1 MEQTVLQR
9 KVNYIAPKIKTETD
23 AENSYR
29 QIRVA
34 AYCRVSTQMEEQ
46 LNSYEVQ
53 VKHYTDKINSEPKW
67 SFAGIYA
74 DKGISGT
81 SAKKRDEFM
90 KMIRACKRHKIDM
103 IITKSISRF
112 SRNTLDCLKYIRILK
127 ELNVDVY
134 FEEQGL
140 HSKDAGA
147 EFYIT
152 IYGSIAQ
159 SEAENISANV
169 KWGKQQS
176 AKEGKVSFSYNSF
189 LGYKKGADGKPEI
202 VEDEA
207 KVVREI
213 FDKYLE
219 GESVRTIAKYL
230 TANQIATPTGKE
242 VWHYGTVKSILSNE
256 KYKGDALINKTYV
269 VDCIS
274 KKVKRN
280 NGERAQ
286 YYVENNHPAI
296 ISPEKFNRVQE
307 EMARRTSKEKVKQ
320 IGTKTELGK
329 YSSKYALSELLICGE
344 CHTPYRRC
352 TWTTTDGKKKIMW
365 RCINRLDY
373 GKKYCHHS
381 PSVEESVLQ
390 NAIVQAVQ
398 NNIGKCSEVLEKLK
412 QHIKMGLSGEQ
423 TEDKTI
429 DIQIEIARLD
439 KEYVDLLN
447 QITADIENAEALE
460 SQLEEIIIK
469 KHSLQNELQIYEN
482 SNSKQANT
490 KTRLDEIFQ
499 IIEGLKNHP
508 MEFNDVIIRQIIDCI
523 IVESKEKIKVVFVGG
538 YEVEQRLCSD

>member
-1 MEQTVLQR
+1 M
-9 KVNYIAPKIKTETD
+9 
-23 AENSYR
+23 
-29 QIRVA
+29 
-34 AYCRVSTQMEEQ
+34 

-127 ELNVDVY
+127 EINVDVF

-152 IYGSIAQ
+152 IYGSRAQ

-169 KWGKQQS
+169 RWGKQQS
-176 AKEGKVSFSYNSF
+176 AKEGKVEFSYNSF

-207 KVVREI
+207 KIIREI
-213 FDKYLE
+213 YDKYLE
-219 GESVRTIAKYL
+219 GDSIRKIADYL
-230 TANQIATPTGKE
+230 NDTQIKTPTGKK
-242 VWHYGTVKSILSNE
+242 VWYYGTVKSILSNE
-256 KYKGDALINKTYV
+256 KYKDDALINKTYV
-269 VDCIS
+269 IDCIS

-280 NGERAQ
+280 DGERAQ

-307 EMARRTSKEKVKQ
+307 EMARRSSKKKVKQ
-320 IGTKTELGK
+320 VGTKTELGK

-352 TWTTTDGKKKIMW
+352 TWTTTDGKKKIVW

-381 PSVEESVLQ
+381 PSVEESILQ
-390 NAIVQAVQ
+390 SAIVQAVQ

-412 QHIKMGLSGEQ
+412 QHIRIGLSGEQ

-439 KEYVDLLN
+439 KEYDDLLN
-447 QITADIENAEALE
+447 RITSDMENAETLE
-460 SQLEEIIIK
+460 SQLEEIVLK
-469 KHSLQNELQIYEN
+469 KHSLQKELQIYEN
-482 SNSKQANT
+482 ASNRQANA

-499 IIEGLKNHP
+499 IIEGLKNHT
-508 MEFNDVIIRQIIDCI
+508 MEFNDIIIRQIIDCV

-538 YEVEQRLCSD
+538 YEVGQRLCSD

>member
-286 YYVENNHPAI
+286 YYVGNNHPAI

-307 EMARRTSKEKVKQ
+307 EMARRTSKKKVKQ

-390 NAIVQAVQ
+390 KAIVQAVQ

>member
-152 IYGSIAQ
+152 IYGSIAL

-256 KYKGDALINKTYV
+256 KYKVDALINKTYV

-307 EMARRTSKEKVKQ
+307 EMARRTSKKKVKQ

>member
-1 MEQTVLQR
+1 MEQKVLQR
-9 KVNYIAPKIKTETD
+9 KVNYIAPTLNTETESET
-23 AENSYR
+23 AYR

-127 ELNVDVY
+127 ELDVDVY

-169 KWGKQQS
+169 RWGKQQS
-176 AKEGKVSFSYNSF
+176 AKEGKVAFSYNSF
-189 LGYKKGADGKPEI
+189 LGYKKGTDGKPEI

-207 KVVREI
+207 KIIREI
-213 FDKYLE
+213 YDKYLE
-219 GESVRTIAKYL
+219 GDSIRKIADYL
-230 TANQIATPTGKE
+230 NDTQIKTPTGKK
-242 VWHYGTVKSILSNE
+242 VWYYGTVKSILSNE

-269 VDCIS
+269 IDCIS
-274 KKVKRN
+274 KKVK
-280 NGERAQ
+280 Q
-286 YYVENNHPAI
+286 V
-296 ISPEKFNRVQE
+296 
-307 EMARRTSKEKVKQ
+307 
-320 IGTKTELGK
+320 GTKTELGK

-352 TWTTTDGKKKIMW
+352 TWTTTYGKKKIVW

-381 PSVEESVLQ
+381 PSLEESVLQ
-390 NAIVQAVQ
+390 SAIVQAVQ

-412 QHIKMGLSGEQ
+412 QHIRIGLSGEQ

-439 KEYVDLLN
+439 KEYDDLLN
-447 QITADIENAEALE
+447 RITSDMENAEALE
-460 SQLEEIIIK
+460 SQLEEIVLK
-469 KHSLQNELQIYEN
+469 KHSLQKELQIFEN
-482 SNSKQANT
+482 SNNKQMNT
-490 KTRLDEIFQ
+490 HSRLDEIFQ

-508 MEFNDVIIRQIIDCI
+508 MEFNDVIIRQIIDCV

-538 YEVEQRLCSD
+538 YEVEQRLSSD

>member
-307 EMARRTSKEKVKQ
+307 EMARRTSKKKVKQ

-482 SNSKQANT
+482 SNSKQSNT

>member
-1 MEQTVLQR
+1 MEQKVLQR
-9 KVNYIAPKIKTETD
+9 KVNYIAPTLNTETESET
-23 AENSYR
+23 AYR

-34 AYCRVSTQMEEQ
+34 AYCRVSTQTEEQ

-53 VKHYTDKINSEPKW
+53 VKRYTDKINSEPKW
-67 SFAGIYA
+67 SFVGIYA

-127 ELNVDVY
+127 ELNVDVF

-159 SEAENISANV
+159 SKAENISANV
-169 KWGKQQS
+169 RWGKQQS
-176 AKEGKVSFSYNSF
+176 AKEGKVAFSYNSF
-189 LGYKKGADGKPEI
+189 LGYKKGTDGKPEI

-207 KVVREI
+207 KIIRVI
-213 FDKYLE
+213 FDKYIE
-219 GESVRTIAKYL
+219 GDSVRKIADCL
-230 TANQIATPTGKE
+230 NNNQIKTPTGKS
-242 VWHYGTVKSILSNE
+242 VWYYGTVKSILTNE

-280 NGERAQ
+280 DGERAQ

-307 EMARRTSKEKVKQ
+307 EMARRSSKKKVKQ
-320 IGTKTELGK
+320 VGTKTELGK
-329 YSSKYALSELLICGE
+329 YSSKYALSELLIYGE

-352 TWTTTDGKKKIMW
+352 TWTTTDGKKKIVW

-381 PSVEESVLQ
+381 PSVKESVLQ
-390 NAIVQAVQ
+390 SAIVQAVQ
-398 NNIGKCSEVLEKLK
+398 NNIGKCSEALEKLK
-412 QHIKMGLSGEQ
+412 QHIRIGLSGEE

-439 KEYVDLLN
+439 KEYADLLN
-447 QITADIENAEALE
+447 RITSDMENAETLE
-460 SQLEEIIIK
+460 SQLEKIIIK
-469 KHSLQNELQIYEN
+469 KHALQSELLQYEK
-482 SNSKQANT
+482 SNSKKTNT
-490 KTRLDEIFQ
+490 KSRLDEIFQ

-508 MEFNDVIIRQIIDCI
+508 MEFNDVIIRQIIDCV
-523 IVESKEKIKVVFVGG
+523 IVESKKKIKVVFVGG
-538 YEVEQRLCSD
+538 YEVEQEL

>member
-1 MEQTVLQR
+1 MEQKVLQR
-9 KVNYIAPKIKTETD
+9 KVNYIAPTLNTETESET
-23 AENSYR
+23 AYR

-90 KMIRACKRHKIDM
+90 KMIRACKRNKIDM

-127 ELNVDVY
+127 ELNVDVF

-169 KWGKQQS
+169 KWGKQQR
-176 AKEGKVSFSYNSF
+176 AKEGKVAFSYNSF
-189 LGYKKGADGKPEI
+189 LGYKRGSDGKPEI

-207 KVVREI
+207 KIVRVI
-213 FDKYLE
+213 FDKYIE
-219 GESVRTIAKYL
+219 GDSIRKIADYL
-230 TANQIATPTGKE
+230 NGNQIKTPTGKS
-242 VWHYGTVKSILSNE
+242 VWYYGTVRSILSNE

-280 NGERAQ
+280 DGERAQ

-307 EMARRTSKEKVKQ
+307 EMARRSSKKKVKQ
-320 IGTKTELGK
+320 VGTKTELGK

-352 TWTTTDGKKKIMW
+352 TWTTTDGNKKIMW

-381 PSVEESVLQ
+381 PSLEESALQ

-398 NNIGKCSEVLEKLK
+398 NNISKCSEALEKLK
-412 QHIKMGLSGEQ
+412 RHIRMGFSSEE
-423 TEDKTI
+423 TEDKTF
-429 DIQIEIARLD
+429 DIQIEIAKLD
-439 KEYVDLLN
+439 KEYADLLN
-447 QITADIENAEALE
+447 RITSDMENVEALE

-482 SNSKQANT
+482 SSSRQANT

-523 IVESKEKIKVVFVGG
+523 VVESKEKIKVVFVGG
-538 YEVEQRLCSD
+538 YEVEVGL